1 MTRYKTRVALGMLLA
16 LGVWGARSAGAV
28 TNPAYEDLTVT
39 FSGNL
44 SVKVDGVQYS
54 TRALG
59 NLAAGVTVVPT
70 SSATVTNDGSFT
82 EKWQLSTLDVTGA
95 PNWSLVT
102 TTGNTGGGTYCSTT
116 VGGAGCPGLEQYAL
130 QALFISSATAG
141 ATCPTNVSAAWD
153 TYVSTVGGTTN
164 TYLTTQYAD
173 TAVIGTAT
181 GNPDGTT
188 GTANGNMLINNVSTG
203 TGQKGL
209 CVRLTMPAS
218 VDTATGQQVIQLTI
232 TAINGG

>member
-1 MTRYKTRVALGMLLA
+1 
-16 LGVWGARSAGAV
+16 
-28 TNPAYEDLTVT
+28 
-39 FSGNL
+39 
-44 SVKVDGVQYS
+44 
-54 TRALG
+54 
-59 NLAAGVTVVPT
+59 
-70 SSATVTNDGSFT
+70 
-82 EKWQLSTLDVTGA
+82 
-95 PNWSLVT
+95 
-102 TTGNTGGGTYCSTT
+102 
-116 VGGAGCPGLEQYAL
+116 
-130 QALFISSATAG
+130 
-141 ATCPTNVSAAWD
+141 VSAAWD

-173 TAVIGTAT
+173 TATIGTAT